1 MHSNKRFDRYEAL
14 YAVAE
19 DIIAERRDG
28 MVFLEVG
35 TYDGARAIDLGKFWK
50 EQTGTPFI
58 YIGFDL
64 FEDMDP
70 VTNAAELSK
79 SRLPPSREYVSTKM
93 LAADI
98 RCQLVQGN
106 TRETIPN
113 FVTNY
118 HPNSPKPDFIYID
131 GGHSLATIQSDWES
145 LLPLIQ
151 PSTYVLFDD
160 YYENRDDFGCKQL
173 ITKLQSDS
181 KFKVKLL
188 DPVDTIPQNG
198 LRIRMV
204 LVRLQG

>member
-35 TYDGARAIDLGKFWK
+35 TYDGTRAIDLSKFWK

-58 YIGFDL
+58 YLGFDL
-64 FEDMDP
+64 FEDMDLA
-70 VTNAAELSK
+70 TNTKELSK
-79 SRLPPSREYVSTKM
+79 SRLPPSRELVAAKM
-93 LAADI
+93 QAADI
-98 RCQLVQGN
+98 RCQLVKGN

-118 HPNSPKPDFIYID
+118 HPNSPNPDFIYID

-151 PSTYVLFDD
+151 PRTYVLFDD

-173 ITKLQSDS
+173 ITKLQSDP

-188 DPVDTIPQNG
+188 DPVDVIPQSG

>member
-1 MHSNKRFDRYEAL
+1 MHTDKRFDRYEAL
-14 YAVAE
+14 YMVAE

-35 TYDGARAIDLGKFWK
+35 TYDGKRAIDLGKFWK

-58 YIGFDL
+58 YLGFDL
-64 FEDMDP
+64 FEDMDMA
-70 VTNAAELSK
+70 TNTAELSK
-79 SRLPPSREYVSTKM
+79 SRLPPSQEVVRVLM
-93 LAADI
+93 QAADI
-98 RCQLVQGN
+98 RCQLVKGN

-113 FVTNY
+113 FVSNY
-118 HPNSPKPDFIYID
+118 HDNSPKPDFIYID

-160 YYENRDDFGCKQL
+160 YYENRDDFGCK
-173 ITKLQSDS
+173 KLVTALQADP

-188 DPVDTIPQNG
+188 NPVDVIEKTG